1 MADTKPFLKLT
12 NGGAFK
18 VLEKAVEQATLD
30 GVPEC
35 IAIVDPGGHLLAF
48 TRMDG
53 AFTQSIDSAIAKA
66 RTAASFGKPTGFGNV
81 GNEIKLQMASQGQ
94 RVNLFGGLPII
105 VDGHVIGAIGIGSA
119 TGEEDLAVAKVAVTA
134 IDGAQ
139 SFD

>member
-1 MADTKPFLKLT
+1 MPETQAFLKLT
-12 NGGAFK
+12 NEGAFK
-18 VLEKAVEQATLD
+18 VLNKAVEHATLD

-66 RTAASFGKPTGFGNV
+66 RTAASFGVPTGYGNV
-81 GNEIKLQMASQGQ
+81 SNEIKLQIASKGE

-119 TGEEDLAVAKVAVTA
+119 TGEEDLALAKIAITA
-134 IDGAQ
+134 LEGAQ
-139 SFD
+139 RFD